1 MIILVKTFCDAASW
15 CVFVY
20 VKTVLK
26 LANRPAVS
34 MLGMICLGFQLRV
47 RGARPLDQLMN

>member
-1 MIILVKTFCDAASW
+1 MLHPSR
-15 CVFVY
+15 VFVY

-34 MLGMICLGFQLRV
+34 MLGMTCLGFQLRV